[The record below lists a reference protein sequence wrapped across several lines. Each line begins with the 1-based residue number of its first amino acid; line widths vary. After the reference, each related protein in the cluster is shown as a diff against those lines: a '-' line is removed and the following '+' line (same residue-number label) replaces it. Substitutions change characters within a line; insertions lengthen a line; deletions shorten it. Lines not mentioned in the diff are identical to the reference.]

1 MGVLRAYVKK
11 YKAVEQEIERF
22 KTDPGT
28 EPSEQL
34 KSALLTKGT
43 TACRSVKCCQP
54 PQYLVQKVME
64 HPKFAG
70 V

>member
-22 KTDPGT
+22 KTDQSL
-28 EPSEQL
+28 EPSDQL
-34 KSALLTKGT
+34 KSALVTKGT
-43 TACRSVKCCQP
+43 TACRTVKCCQP

-64 HPKFAG
+64 HPKFASA
-70 V
+70 